1 MNDANYNRGRR
12 GGRAGGSVFTRSR
25 NRRNKRKVMPLN
37 Q

>member
-1 MNDANYNRGRR
+1 ML
-12 GGRAGGSVFTRSR
+12 GGRAGGINSGFTRSR